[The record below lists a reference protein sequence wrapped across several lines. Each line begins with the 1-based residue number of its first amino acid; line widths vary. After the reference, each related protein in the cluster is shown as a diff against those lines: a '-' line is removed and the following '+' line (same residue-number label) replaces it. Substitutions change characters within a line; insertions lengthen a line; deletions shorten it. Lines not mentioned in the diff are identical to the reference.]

1 VSAAYTDF
9 AWARS
14 YRDGLVR
21 RLRMVRESYIGSDL
35 PPQIKSARLRAI
47 DSKIE
52 AALAI
57 GLDEKAHPWVED
69 GVIA

>member
-21 RLRMVRESYIGSDL
+21 RLRMVRASYAGADMDPKVKL
-35 PPQIKSARLRAI
+35 ARLAAI
-47 DSKIE
+47 DSKID